1 MRTVT
6 AHGLRQDPA
15 FWIVIAAALLIV
27 TPFALW
33 FGVWGALVGP
43 RPALEAGWTLRGVF
57 VLGLAALALVFVA
70 KAVSMTPTPVL
81 TAGLPPQTEPRA
93 ILDARYAKGE
103 ITRDEYL
110 RMRADL
116 EGPAH

>member
-1 MRTVT
+1 MST
-6 AHGLRQDPA
+6 HSLRQDPA
-15 FWIVIAAALLIV
+15 FWIVLAAALLIF

-33 FGVWGALVGP
+33 FGVWGSIVGP
-43 RPALEAGWTLRGVF
+43 SPALDAGWTLRGAF
-57 VLGLAALALVFVA
+57 VLGLAVLALVFVA
-70 KAVSMTPTPVL
+70 KAVSMTPTPVA
-81 TAGLPPQTEPRA
+81 TAGMPPHSEPRS

-116 EGPAH
+116 EGPPH

>member
-1 MRTVT
+1 MATRT
-6 AHGLRQDPA
+6 LRQDPA
-15 FWIVIAAALLIV
+15 FWIVLAAALLIL
-27 TPFALW
+27 TPAALR

-43 RPALEAGWTLRGVF
+43 RPALDAGWTLRGDF
-57 VLGLAALALVFVA
+57 FLGLAALALVFVA
-70 KAVSMTPTPVL
+70 KAVSMTPAHVVA
-81 TAGLPPQTEPRA
+81 AGMPPHTEPRS

-116 EGPAH
+116 EGPPH

>member
-1 MRTVT
+1 MATRT
-6 AHGLRQDPA
+6 LRQDPA
-15 FWIVIAAALLIV
+15 FWIVLAAALLIV

-33 FGVWGALVGP
+33 FGVWGAIVGP
-43 RPALEAGWTLRGVF
+43 RPAFEAGWTLRGAF

-70 KAVSMTPTPVL
+70 KAVSMTPTPVS
-81 TAGLPPQTEPRA
+81 TAGMPPHSEPRS

-116 EGPAH
+116 EGPPH

>member
-1 MRTVT
+1 MTS
-6 AHGLRQDPA
+6 HSLRQDPA
-15 FWIVIAAALLIV
+15 FWIVLAVALLIL
-27 TPFALW
+27 TPLTLW
-33 FGVWGALVGP
+33 FGVWGAIVGP
-43 RPALEAGWTLRGVF
+43 RPAFEAGWTLRGAF

-70 KAVSMTPTPVL
+70 KAVSMTPTPVS
-81 TAGLPPQTEPRA
+81 TAGMPPASEPRA

-116 EGPAH
+116 EGPPH

>member
-1 MRTVT
+1 MATRT
-6 AHGLRQDPA
+6 LRQDPA
-15 FWIVIAAALLIV
+15 FWIVLAAALLIV

-33 FGVWGALVGP
+33 FGVWGAIVGP
-43 RPALEAGWTLRGVF
+43 RPAFEAGWTIRGAF
-57 VLGLAALALVFVA
+57 VLGLAVLALVFVS
-70 KAVSMTPTPVL
+70 KAVSMTPTPVS
-81 TAGLPPQTEPRA
+81 TAVLPAHNEPRS

-116 EGPAH
+116 EGPPH

>member
-1 MRTVT
+1 MASRT
-6 AHGLRQDPA
+6 LRQDPA
-15 FWIVIAAALLIV
+15 FWIVLAAALLVV
-27 TPFALW
+27 TPLTLW
-33 FGVWGALVGP
+33 FGVWGAIVGP
-43 RPALEAGWTLRGVF
+43 RPTFEAGWTLRGAF

-70 KAVSMTPTPVL
+70 KAVSMTPTPVPM
-81 TAGLPPQTEPRA
+81 ADMPPASEPRT